1 MRFQEEQDRVNSY
14 LHPTS
19 MDKIINEFL
28 REYIE
33 THAMS
38 LLAMENSGLIQ
49 MIKQEKYEELKLMF
63 SLFKRCPA
71 ALDLFKKHLKE
82 YIIEEGLKLVKN
94 DSIDTDE
101 LVKKILE
108 FRQRMIDLLQKSL
121 ERD

>member
-1 MRFQEEQDRVNSY
+1 
-14 LHPTS
+14 